1 MTPAIAAGIS
11 SDFAVN
17 QSPKDAEKF
26 FTEAG
31 VALVNREPD
40 NQKGYGNA
48 MTIDLFTGSNPIN
61 KAGARGTI
69 TENKLMITRLGD
81 FDELYLDP
89 TGNHLFVEYPDAPG
103 VIGQIAGLLGMNNI
117 NILDIRAPQSAD
129 GKRALSVIKTS
140 VNVTDDILTKIAAV
154 VKAERIFTLVY

>member
-1 MTPAIAAGIS
+1 AIAAGIS
-11 SDFAVN
+11 ADFAVT

-26 FTEAG
+26 FSEAG
-31 VALVNREPD
+31 VELVNREAD

-89 TGNHLFVEYPDAPG
+89 AGNHLFVEYTDAPG
-103 VIGQIAGLLGMNNI
+103 VIGIIAGILGVNNI

-129 GKRALSVIKTS
+129 GKRALSVIKT
-140 VNVTDDILTKIAAV
+140 NVDVSDEIIGQISEA
-154 VKAERIFTLVY
+154 VKAVKAFSFVY

>member
-1 MTPAIAAGIS
+1 MTE
-11 SDFAVN
+11 V
-17 QSPKDAEKF
+17 
-26 FTEAG
+26 
-31 VALVNREPD
+31 
-40 NQKGYGNA
+40 
-48 MTIDLFTGSNPIN
+48 
-61 KAGARGTI
+61 
-69 TENKLMITRLGD
+69 ENKLMITRLGD